1 VQLSDAQRLKFR
13 LLAEGVS
20 LSAAARDRLD
30 GLRGERKLTPADY
43 PSTTG
48 LILRL
53 EDEVWVNAPI
63 AEHNHNFVVDPRNVL
78 DASPDGFVVRSGGLE
93 SAAAVWLP
101 PLYHDRNL
109 SSGRPANHFVFTHGD
124 RVRLSPIR
132 GCAMRCTFCNVPY
145 EDRYGTKP
153 VDAMLEALDQA
164 FSDPLQPAHHLLIS
178 GGTPIPRDVG
188 FLRDVYERV
197 LLQFRGRDVDIMMAP
212 VDGLFDLPRLKA
224 LGLHEVSINIE
235 LSNPS
240 IARRL
245 MPQKHRQ
252 GLTHYLNVIN
262 EAASVLGP
270 GRVRSMIMVG
280 LEPREDTLAA
290 VSGVLRAGGVPVL
303 SPFRPDP
310 STPLRDVPPWSA
322 EEYEELFLRATEMAA
337 AWDVELGPSCPP
349 CTHNTLTLVPYE
361 GRSGQYRYPLPTL
374 V

>member
-1 VQLSDAQRLKFR
+1 MQLSDAQRLKFR

-20 LSAAARDRLD
+20 LSGVARDRLD

-63 AEHNHNFVVDPRNVL
+63 ADYNHNFVVDPRNVL
-78 DASPDGFVVRSGGLE
+78 DASPDGFVVRSGDLE

-101 PLYHDRNL
+101 PLYHDRTL
-109 SSGRPANHFVFTHGD
+109 PSGQPANHFVFTHGD

-132 GCAMRCTFCNVPY
+132 GCAMRCTFCNIPY

-153 VDAMLEALDQA
+153 VDAMLEALERA
-164 FSDPLQPAHHLLIS
+164 FSDELQPAHHLLIS

-188 FLRDVYERV
+188 FLRDVYERI
-197 LLQFRGRDVDIMMAP
+197 LLRFPDRDVDIMMAP

-224 LGLHEVSINIE
+224 LGLHELSINIE
-235 LSNPS
+235 LFNPEV
-240 IARRL
+240 ARAL
-245 MPQKHRQ
+245 MPQKHQ
-252 GLTHYLNVIN
+252 HGLAHYLDFIH
-262 EAASVLGP
+262 EAVSELGP
-270 GRVRSMIMVG
+270 RRVRSMVMVG
-280 LEPREDTLAA
+280 LEPKEDTLAG
-290 VSGVLRAGGVPVL
+290 VRGVLRAGGIPVL

-310 STPLRDVPPWSA
+310 STPLRGAKPWSA
-322 EEYEELFLRATEMAA
+322 EAFEDLFLRATEMAA
-337 AWDVELGPSCPP
+337 ACDAELGPSCPP
-349 CTHNTLTLVPYE
+349 CTHNTLTLVPRE
-361 GRSGQYRYPLPTL
+361 GSPGGHRYPSPTL